1 MQHDIRVNPTLEP
14 HGALGDVGWY
24 CIRAFLH
31 LMSFQMPI
39 HVRGQVLQR
48 HPSSNAI
55 LAFSGEMVFA
65 NNAHDTKRDTMKNN
79 ATDNNVVS
87 THFYCSF
94 TSGNEEQLIIS
105 GTNATLCVPNLTNPL
120 T

>member
-24 CIRAFLH
+24 CIRAILH
-31 LMSFQMPI
+31 LMSFQMPS

-48 HPSSNAI
+48 HLSSNAI

-65 NNAHDTKRDTMKNN
+65 NKSHHDSNASDKG
-79 ATDNNVVS
+79 VVS

-105 GTNATLCVPNLTNPL
+105 GSKAVLCVPNLTNPL